1 VKILLDTNALMMPMQ
16 FQIDL
21 LDELRML
28 LGAFEPLVLSGVI
41 GELTGLSHAKGR
53 DGAAARHGLVLC
65 EKCTIVESGELQSE
79 SIDAQVIEY
88 AARNACMVVTND
100 RRIRNALLTRGI
112 SVISMR
118 NQKKLEILRR

>member
-1 VKILLDTNALMMPMQ
+1 MPVQ

-21 LDELRML
+21 LDELRVL
-28 LGAFEPLVLSGVI
+28 LGAFEPVVLSGVI
-41 GELTGLSHAKGR
+41 GELTGLSRAKGR
-53 DGAAARHGLVLC
+53 DGAAARHGLVLG
-65 EKCTIVESGELQSE
+65 EKCTIVDSRELQSV
-79 SIDAQVIEY
+79 SVDAQMIEY

-118 NQKKLEILRR
+118 NQKKLEIVRR